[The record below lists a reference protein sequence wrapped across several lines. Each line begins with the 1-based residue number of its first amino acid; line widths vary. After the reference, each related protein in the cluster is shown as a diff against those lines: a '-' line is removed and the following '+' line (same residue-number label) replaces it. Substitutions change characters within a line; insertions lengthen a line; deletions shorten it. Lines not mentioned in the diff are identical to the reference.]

1 MNKKIFCFVLC
12 VLLLF
17 TGCSSTGAINDTN
30 ATKEIYTHETV
41 VYNTGTTISK
51 EDITKETTQH
61 SATNKETET
70 SVESN
75 TEVEVPTREY
85 ELPEVD
91 FKTIDEEK
99 GAYWLVNKIKDLG
112 SSGSNYLL
120 GFGSTTYT
128 LVSAYLAANPNSRF
142 DSSLKEV
149 LAKSKEIYTTEVELR
164 KIDDKYD
171 YPIDKMYDYSLQST
185 EETFNVESKFEE
197 SYASGVL
204 GWLNSQYDS
213 IKNVG
218 KRTTYY
224 TTLNDGKNALLRP
237 EKKLLDK
244 GIRTF
249 AVASVDEIIVIVDG
263 FEKHYPVYYEI
274 SVESKKSISN
284 DYEDSIKKQEL
295 LKQKKAELDLL
306 LNKIQ

>member
-12 VLLLF
+12 GLLFF

-30 ATKEIYTHETV
+30 ATKEIYMHETV
-41 VYNTGTTISK
+41 VDNTGTTIPK
-51 EDITKETTQH
+51 EDITIKY
-61 SATNKETET
+61 SAINKETET

-91 FKTIDEEK
+91 FRAIDEEK

-112 SSGSNYLL
+112 SSGSNYLS
-120 GFGSTTYT
+120 GFGSTTYM
-128 LVSAYLAANPNSRF
+128 LVLAYLAANPNSRF
-142 DSSLKEV
+142 DASLKEV
-149 LAKSKEIYTTEVELR
+149 LAKSKEIYTIEVQLR
-164 KIDDKYD
+164 KLDDKYD
-171 YPIDKMYDYSLQST
+171 YPIEKMYDYSLQSI
-185 EETFNVESKFEE
+185 EKTFNVESKFEE

-204 GWLNSQYDS
+204 GWINSQYDS

-249 AVASVDEIIVIVDG
+249 TVASVDEIIVTVDG
-263 FEKHYPVYYEI
+263 FEKRYPVYYEI
-274 SVESKKSISN
+274 SAESKKSISN